1 MLSAI
6 IGNWQISG
14 IEQYSA
20 GTPIGTI
27 FGNCI
32 DPYMGGVT
40 LITPSAPCY
49 ADYNPTFSGRVNI
62 NGKIGSGIPGTTPYF
77 NVNAFNNAAPYTF
90 GTTPRMI
97 STLRNEWAKNESI
110 ALAKTIPIKDNITFQ
125 FKADAFN
132 VFNRTQFGGINT
144 SITSSAFGQ
153 VNTQTNPPRQLQLE
167 GYLRF

>member
-1 MLSAI
+1 MLSGI

-14 IEQYSA
+14 IEQYSS

-27 FGNCI
+27 FGNCN
-32 DPYMGGVT
+32 DPYMGGVP
-40 LITPSAPCY
+40 LVAAAAPCY
-49 ADYNPTFSGRVNI
+49 ADYNPAFFGSAQI
-62 NGKIGSGIPGTTPYF
+62 NGKIGNGIPGTTPYF
-77 NVNAFNNAAPYTF
+77 NVNAFQNAAPYTL
-90 GTTPRMI
+90 GTTPRII
-97 STLRNEWAKNESI
+97 SSLRNEWAENESI
-110 ALAKTIPIKDNITFQ
+110 ALAKTFPIKENLRLQ

-153 VNTQTNPPRQLQLE
+153 VNSQVNLPRQLQFE